1 MNKIN
6 KQNKKGAV
14 LKKTIEPI
22 GSRIAKAVYDSK
34 KLSERIFGYIK
45 YDIKFVRVTYTG
57 KTQRPAKITAIEKG
71 LVGILLVDETSS
83 FDKIG
88 LILGL
93 DVINDKAETTILRN
107 AIEML
112 KSFNAIEGDDSCLAL
127 TEAGR
132 NYADKGERPDTYTK
146 SFDLYVDV
154 NHPTWLNIKNGI
166 GDNTKQVKEINTPC
180 EEIKLDLHQI
190 KAYAEYQAQDVHCPQ
205 NRYVLE
211 CAIWNTGHEASY
223 PVYVCFVQNIANSED
238 VRVFV
243 FDEHSNDLNDIIAQ
257 HINKDNSLKSEL
269 LNNCIHLECENDN
282 ETTVLEY
289 EEVDAAKSEIP
300 EELKKAEQILIKE
313 EAGEEIDEDFCDEG
327 TYSNKAFDKVK
338 IVSNDRLHK
347 KALYDSLSFEVEL
360 QKIFNEDNPDEVWL
374 ISPWIRKGAFIR
386 DRGPMIE
393 NFLKDESKKVF
404 IAYSEPANNND
415 GKPMMDEEVE
425 PGIKLLEE
433 QYSNFYYVQLPEFHL
448 KNVIEVKDEQRILF
462 SGSFNV
468 LSFSVSERKTHVR
481 REEMALA
488 HHTVAKKKYLDYQ
501 FEFAQI
507 YANRIQSEIKNLE
520 KSNINNYSNDRLD
533 YFLSI
538 DNVRI
543 KEIFNPIEDLIE
555 EKKIAG
561 VKGKIREQ
569 LIHIGH
575 ELIVASNMSGLSV
588 KDKKNYTEKLK
599 ELSLLIESNSIE
611 DPSMAELLNDNI
623 SLLNKLPEKKIFPG
637 GKGCSIQKNN
647 RKIVTNHI
655 ETKDAE
661 DDEVQ
666 CRPESTTDGL
676 ALYIGTLSLSFINRK
691 IGKTSLNTKLK
702 LIAKDKCLVDLI
714 DVISVT
720 TSKNDEKAFDLSL
733 GIKGY
738 IFRFFT
744 LFHKREIFE
753 AVQKKSTKKLIPVN
767 PMNIETVVKKLS

>member
-1 MNKIN
+1 MKRIN

-45 YDIKFVRVTYTG
+45 YDIKFVRATYTG
-57 KTQRPAKITAIEKG
+57 KTQRPAKITALEKG
-71 LVGILLVDETSS
+71 IVGILLVDETSS

-93 DVINDKAETTILRN
+93 DVVNDKAETTILRN
-107 AIEML
+107 ALETL
-112 KSFNAIEGDDSCLAL
+112 KGFNAIEGDDSCLAL

-132 NYADKGERPDTYTK
+132 DYADKGERPDTYTK

-166 GDNTKQVKEINTPC
+166 GDNIKQVKEINTPC
-180 EEIKLDLHQI
+180 EEIKFDLDQI

-211 CAIWNTGHEASY
+211 SAIWNKGHDASY

-243 FDEHSNDLNDIIAQ
+243 FDEHSNGLNDIIAQ
-257 HINKDNSLKSEL
+257 HINKDNLLKSEL
-269 LNNCIHLECENDN
+269 LNNCIHLECENDK

-289 EEVDAAKSEIP
+289 EEVDVAKSKIP

-561 VKGKIREQ
+561 IKENIREQ

-575 ELIVASNMSGLSV
+575 ELIVASNLSGLSI
-588 KDKKNYTEKLK
+588 KDKKNYTDKLK

-611 DPSMAELLNDNI
+611 DPSLAELLNDNI
-623 SLLNKLPEKKIFPG
+623 SLLSKLPEKKIFPG
-637 GKGCSIQKNN
+637 GKGCSIQKDN
-647 RKIVTNHI
+647 RRVLISHVGT
-655 ETKDAE
+655 E
-661 DDEVQ
+661 DVEVHYK
-666 CRPESTTDGL
+666 PESTTDGL
-676 ALYIGTLSLSFINRK
+676 ALYIATLSLSLINKK
-691 IGKTSLNTKLK
+691 IGKHFLITKLK

-714 DVISVT
+714 DLISVT
-720 TSKNDEKAFDLSL
+720 TSKIDENAFDLSL

-744 LFHKREIFE
+744 LFNKREIFE

>member
-71 LVGILLVDETSS
+71 IVGILLVDETSS

-166 GDNTKQVKEINTPC
+166 GYNTKQVKEINTPC

-243 FDEHSNDLNDIIAQ
+243 FDEHSNGLNDIIAQ
-257 HINKDNSLKSEL
+257 HINKDNLLKSEL
-269 LNNCIHLECENDN
+269 LNNCIHLECENDK

-313 EAGEEIDEDFCDEG
+313 EAGEEIEEDFCDED
-327 TYSNKAFDKVK
+327 TYSNKASDKVK

-507 YANRIQSEIKNLE
+507 YAKRIQSEIKNLE

-611 DPSMAELLNDNI
+611 DPSLAELLNDNI
-623 SLLNKLPEKKIFPG
+623 SLLSKLPEKKIFPG
-637 GKGCSIQKNN
+637 GKGCSIQKDN
-647 RKIVTNHI
+647 RKISTSHI
-655 ETKDAE
+655 GTEDAE
-661 DDEVQ
+661 DAEVQ
-666 CRPESTTDGL
+666 CKPEATTDGL
-676 ALYIGTLSLSFINRK
+676 ALYIATLSLSLINKK
-691 IGKTSLNTKLK
+691 IGKQSLNTKLK

-720 TSKNDEKAFDLSL
+720 TSKIDENAFDLSL

-744 LFHKREIFE
+744 LFKKREIFE
-753 AVQKKSTKKLIPVN
+753 AVQKKSTNKLIPVN
-767 PMNIETVVKKLS
+767 PINIETVVNKLS